1 MKKNFIIIFVSLIIP
16 FKVMALIEVDITR
29 GNLSPLPLAVSPLS
43 IDKGET
49 ANGRGFKFPL
59 VISTSIKAKAW
70 VGIKTIKNNIIK
82 FFFIFVS

>member
-43 IDKGET
+43 IDNKSKKIPKKLKKKLRLEDD
-49 ANGRGFKFPL
+49 
-59 VISTSIKAKAW
+59 V
-70 VGIKTIKNNIIK
+70 
-82 FFFIFVS
+82 